1 MTFFDKAKDMAN
13 ELADKAAPLRDKA
26 TEVVNDLAEKAEPL
40 PPRVEAWRLSAALP
54 AAPAVKRTAAVKR
67 TRWPRSRSTSSSWA
81 TSALAPS
88 GVRPTSTRSLV

>member
-40 PPRVEAWRLSAALP
+40 REKAQP
-54 AAPAVKRTAAVKR
+54 
-67 TRWPRSRSTSSSWA
+67 
-81 TSALAPS
+81 
-88 GVRPTSTRSLV
+88 

>member
-40 PPRVEAWRLSAALP
+40 REKAQPYLDQAGEAISKGADVAANKMDELTGG
-54 AAPAVKRTAAVKR
+54 KF
-67 TRWPRSRSTSSSWA
+67 SE
-81 TSALAPS
+81 
-88 GVRPTSTRSLV
+88 GVRTVGEKVGELFNNDKK